1 VCQNQNIPHQGY
13 AYATIQCHLVQKRCL
28 KITYI
33 GSAGKSK
40 VPSMNKARSRWFG
53 KGLHAMV
60 HKAPNVPM
68 EHLIRGL
75 STSGFVQLFHGST
88 FGICQQS
95 TLW

>member
-60 HKAPNVPM
+60 HKA
-68 EHLIRGL
+68 LKYRAL
-75 STSGFVQLFHGST
+75 CTSGFVQLFHGST
-88 FGICQQS
+88 FGICQRIQY
-95 TLW
+95 L